1 MASTIPTSCLSP
13 ADGYRLWADTYD
25 HEANP
30 MLSLERRVLEP
41 LLPPL
46 AGLDI
51 VDLGCGTG
59 RWLEALKGAG
69 ARSLLGVDLS
79 PEMLGLA
86 RPKLGSEAKI
96 VCADCADAPLGVAS
110 SDLLLCNF
118 VLSYVEDARQFFEM
132 VSKVLRP
139 GGSLF
144 VTDVHPQTA
153 ASLNWRRGVRSRG
166 EFQEIRTQ
174 ERTLSE
180 VVSLCQKANLHVATL
195 LEARFGDEERVVF
208 EREGKK
214 EYFDRISS
222 LPAIYV
228 LQVSARKKSRDIV
241 QRKSRSQA
249 ISRLQN
255 SRFALG
261 PTASVQG
268 ELLVN
273 GSRIDSLRSE
283 TYVGAF
289 SPSSRTTVDLH
300 DYLIFP
306 GLVNAHDHLEFALFP
321 RLGKGGYSNFL
332 EWAEDIRHTD
342 AQSIAE
348 HRQVPR
354 EARLWWGG
362 IRNLL
367 CGVTTV
373 CHHNPYEPDVFT
385 DEFAVR
391 VLKDYG
397 WAHSLSLEPEAAVK
411 KRETPEG
418 HPFFIH
424 LAEGIDKKSREEIRD
439 LHRAGAL
446 DADMVIIHGLALG
459 AEGSALLRSAHAGLI
474 WCPSSNLFLFGRTL
488 SCEEIR
494 GFPKVAL
501 GSDSPLTGQGDF
513 LDEVRCASQFLH
525 TPSADLYAYVTRQAA
540 RLLNL
545 RNGEGQFRVG
555 GVADLV
561 AVRETGLTPAET
573 LVRVSYREVELVLLG
588 GRVQLASEGVR
599 HRLPGELCEGLQ
611 PLSIEGVV
619 RWIRAPLGRLFE
631 QTVRHLHGDI
641 YLGGKRVCF
650 GD

>member
-79 PEMLGLA
+79 PEMLRLA

-96 VCADCADAPLGVAS
+96 VCADCADAPLSAAS
-110 SDLLLCNF
+110 CDLLLCNF

-153 ASLNWRRGVRSRG
+153 AGLNWRRGVRSRG

-174 ERTLSE
+174 ERTVSE
-180 VVSLCQKANLHVATL
+180 VVSLCQKANLHVATF

-321 RLGKGGYSNFL
+321 RLGTGGYRNFL
-332 EWAEDIRHTD
+332 EWAEDIHHPE
-342 AQSIAE
+342 ASPVAE
-348 HRQVPR
+348 HRAVPKPT
-354 EARLWWGG
+354 RLWWGG

-373 CHHNPYEPDVFT
+373 CHHNPYVEDVF
-385 DEFAVR
+385 DKAFAVR
-391 VLKDYG
+391 VQRDFS
-397 WAHSLSLEPEAAVK
+397 WAHSASLDQALAEKLKVAP
-411 KRETPEG
+411 PDQ
-418 HPFFIH
+418 PFILH
-424 LAEGIDKKSREEIRD
+424 LAEGVDTQSAGEI
-439 LHRAGAL
+439 
-446 DADMVIIHGLALG
+446 
-459 AEGSALLRSAHAGLI
+459 
-474 WCPSSNLFLFGRTL
+474 
-488 SCEEIR
+488 
-494 GFPKVAL
+494 
-501 GSDSPLTGQGDF
+501 
-513 LDEVRCASQFLH
+513 
-525 TPSADLYAYVTRQAA
+525 
-540 RLLNL
+540 
-545 RNGEGQFRVG
+545 FR
-555 GVADLV
+555 
-561 AVRETGLTPAET
+561 
-573 LVRVSYREVELVLLG
+573 
-588 GRVQLASEGVR
+588 
-599 HRLPGELCEGLQ
+599 
-611 PLSIEGVV
+611 
-619 RWIRAPLGRLFE
+619 
-631 QTVRHLHGDI
+631 
-641 YLGGKRVCF
+641 
-650 GD
+650 